1 MYNLP
6 VLLSGLSSL
15 PIRPSNTKS
24 LAVFHN
30 KSMRGFLKLSNS
42 SPIPALHF
50 LLGELPAEAHLHI
63 DALTLFHN
71 AWVNSDTT
79 VHELVKYILRM
90 CSSTSTT
97 WSNHIQLLCQKYGL
111 PSPLFLLE
119 NVPAWPKEKWKCLV
133 KTRVTVFFEKKLRM
147 DAARNSKMN
156 YLNVQLSGLTGR
168 PHPSLLGI
176 LTTQDTRKLRLHTKL
191 LVGDFLTAEQLAHD
205 QPNLSSAC
213 SLCQAPSPGETQVES
228 TTHVLVLCRSTSD
241 VRERIFPELMN
252 IVFQVQPNSR
262 ILDNPTPAVLTQ
274 FILDCTSIN
283 LDEDI
288 RIPAHNPNITSV
300 YKVCR
305 DWSYAVTNERARL
318 LKKICKDDSRWH
330 SLWQNRS

>member
-1 MYNLP
+1 MLSPVLQVHLWRMYNLP

-15 PIRPSNTKS
+15 PIRPSNTKA

-133 KTRVTVFFEKKLRM
+133 KTRVTVFFEDKLRL

-156 YLNVQLSGLTGR
+156 YLNVQLSGLNGR
-168 PHPSLLGI
+168 P
-176 LTTQDTRKLRLHTKL
+176 RL
-191 LVGDFLTAEQLAHD
+191 V
-205 QPNLSSAC
+205 
-213 SLCQAPSPGETQVES
+213 
-228 TTHVLVLCRSTSD
+228 TS
-241 VRERIFPELMN
+241 
-252 IVFQVQPNSR
+252 
-262 ILDNPTPAVLTQ
+262 
-274 FILDCTSIN
+274 
-283 LDEDI
+283 
-288 RIPAHNPNITSV
+288 
-300 YKVCR
+300 
-305 DWSYAVTNERARL
+305 
-318 LKKICKDDSRWH
+318 
-330 SLWQNRS
+330 